1 MNRNLL
7 IVDDE
12 PNVISS
18 LRRELKREDCT
29 LFSALS
35 GEEGLRVLEKQDI
48 AVVLSD
54 LSMPE
59 MNGIA
64 LLERARD
71 LKPDTVRVLLTG
83 CSSESSARAAINRAQ
98 VFEYLTKPW
107 SREALVSTLNRSFS
121 HHHLITENR
130 RLQRLT
136 KAQNRELK
144 KNNVDLEARV
154 RRRTRQLQE
163 AVHEGVMMLAKA
175 AEAKD
180 DDTGEHVLR
189 IRELTE
195 KICCS
200 LGLDAR
206 QTGRI
211 GLSSI
216 LHDVGKIHIP
226 DRILQ
231 KPGKLTPAEFEIM
244 KTHTLAGERILGQTD
259 FYQTAREIA
268 RSHHERWDGSGYPDG
283 LSGASVPLA
292 ARIVS
297 VADVYD
303 ALTSERPYKTA
314 WPHRRALEEMAR
326 LKGKF
331 FDPEILEAFFD
342 QVIADQDDFEE
353 RKASHG
359 NRR

>member
-18 LRRELKREDCT
+18 LQRQLKRVDCT
-29 LFSALS
+29 MFSALS
-35 GEEGLRVLEKQDI
+35 GEDGLSVLEKQDI

-54 LSMPE
+54 LNMPK

-64 LLERARD
+64 LLEKARD

-83 CSSESSARAAINRAQ
+83 CSSESSAMAAINRAQ

-107 SREALVSTLNRSFS
+107 SKEALVSTLDRSFA

-136 KAQNRELK
+136 KAQNQELK
-144 KNNVDLEARV
+144 KNNMNLEARV
-154 RRRTRQLQE
+154 QRRTRQLQE
-163 AVHEGVMMLAKA
+163 ALHEGVMMLAKA

-180 DDTGEHVLR
+180 DDTGEHVFR
-189 IRELTE
+189 IQALTE
-195 KICCS
+195 KICRG
-200 LGLDAR
+200 LGLDVGRTR
-206 QTGRI
+206 QI

-216 LHDVGKIHIP
+216 LHDVGKINIP
-226 DRILQ
+226 DRILR
-231 KPGKLTPAEFEIM
+231 KPGKLTLAEFEIM
-244 KTHTLAGERILGQTD
+244 KTHTLAGERILGRTD

-268 RSHHERWDGSGYPDG
+268 RNHHERWDGSGYPDG
-283 LSGASVPLA
+283 LSGASIPLA

-303 ALTSERPYKTA
+303 ALTSKRPYKSA
-314 WPHRRALEEMAR
+314 WPRQRALEEMFQ
-326 LKGKF
+326 LKGKL

-342 QVIADQDDFEE
+342 HVITDQSEFEE

-359 NRR
+359 NR